1 MRKSD
6 STPSTTTTSAAL
18 FWAAIASLSMAL
30 IGPANARGD
39 IDTVVYAPVVR
50 VYPIKQTEIYREP
63 REKCYREHVEVPAH
77 ASPAGTVVG
86 GLLGAAIGNK
96 LGHGDSNRKLGTV
109 AGAVVGATVGN
120 SVSRARAHSHT
131 ETRDICETVYDER
144 MEAHVVGY
152 DVEYRYAGRTY
163 TTRMDHDP
171 GKEIRLRVNAYP
183 DE

>member
-1 MRKSD
+1 MLN
-6 STPSTTTTSAAL
+6 PLCELAAKRLASVCL
-18 FWAAIASLSMAL
+18 FSLAIISPALASGE
-30 IGPANARGD
+30 IE
-39 IDTVVYAPVVR
+39 TVVYAPVVR
-50 VYPIKQTEIYREP
+50 VYPIKQTEIYRQP

-77 ASPAGTVVG
+77 ASPAGSVVG

-96 LGHGDSNRKLGTV
+96 LGHGSSNRKIGTV

-120 SVSRARAHSHT
+120 SVSQARAHPHT
-131 ETRDICETVYDER
+131 ETRDICETVYDESA
-144 MEAHVVGY
+144 EEHVVGY
-152 DVEYRYAGRTY
+152 DVEYRYAGRSY

>member
-1 MRKSD
+1 MRN
-6 STPSTTTTSAAL
+6 PL
-18 FWAAIASLSMAL
+18 FKQTVKGLAAISLLSL
-30 IGPANARGD
+30 VIIGPAQARGD
-39 IDTVVYAPVVR
+39 IETVVYAPVVR
-50 VYPIKQTEIYREP
+50 VYPIKQTEIYRQP
-63 REKCYREHVEVPAH
+63 REKCYREQVEVPAH

-96 LGHGDSNRKLGTV
+96 LGHGSSNRKIGTV

-120 SVSRARAHSHT
+120 SVSQARAHSHT
-131 ETRDICETVYDER
+131 ETRDICETVYDESTEER
-144 MEAHVVGY
+144 VVGY
-152 DVEYRYAGRTY
+152 DVEYRYAGHSY